1 MSEKVQKQTTE
12 KGKIRFN
19 SREKKRLAF
28 YACFIALPLL
38 QFCLFYIYTNFN
50 SILLAFQTYI
60 PNANATG
67 YRIEFAGFTN
77 FVKAFQTIVEN
88 FFMIKNSFIMFL
100 CSTLLGM
107 TLALLMSFYL
117 YKRFV
122 AAGFFK
128 VILFMPQIVSHVVFA
143 MLFRYIVNDVYP
155 WIVLQ
160 TTGENIW
167 GLLVNPETRFPL
179 TVFFNLWV
187 GFGVNVLLFHGAME
201 GINPSV
207 VESAQL
213 DGVNLAQ
220 EFWFITIPL
229 IFPTFVTFLVLGL
242 AGIFTNQMNLYSL
255 YGAYAEELSTFGYF
269 IYLNSSKSDVVAS
282 VGYLSYSELSAV
294 GLLLTLVVFPI
305 TFFTRKLLEKYGPS
319 TD

>member
-1 MSEKVQKQTTE
+1 MAEQVQKQQNGK
-12 KGKIRFN
+12 KGLN
-19 SREKKRLAF
+19 SREKKRLGF
-28 YACFIALPLL
+28 YSCFIALPIL
-38 QFCLFYIYTNFN
+38 QFCVFYIYTNFN
-50 SILLAFQTYI
+50 SILLAFQKYI
-60 PNANATG
+60 PNKNMSG
-67 YRIEFAGFTN
+67 YTIEFAGVTN
-77 FVKAFQTIVEN
+77 FVTAFETIADN

-117 YKRFV
+117 YKKF
-122 AAGFFK
+122 AGAGFFK

-143 MLFRYIVNDVYP
+143 MLFSYLVNDVYP
-155 WIVLQ
+155 WIVKQ
-160 TTGENIW
+160 TTGEQIW

-187 GFGVNVLLFHGAME
+187 GFGVNVLLFHGSME

-220 EFWFITIPL
+220 EFWHITIPL

-242 AGIFTNQMNLYSL
+242 AGIFTNQMNLFSL
-255 YGAYAEELSTFGYF
+255 FGAYAEELSTFGYF
-269 IYLNSSKSDVVAS
+269 IYLNSSKSDVVATE
-282 VGYLSYSELSAV
+282 GYLSYSQLSAV
-294 GLLLTLVVFPI
+294 GLLLTVVVFPI
-305 TFFTRKLLEKYGPS
+305 TFGTRKLLEKYGPS